1 MIVKKFIIGTMC
13 ALLLVGIYNRIASS
27 NEAATPPAKGSAEKV
42 IKLVEEYKEYMAT
55 PKATFLYFCSP
66 CHGKHGD
73 GKGIYFTI
81 DLKPT
86 PRDLTDVEYMAA
98 LTDDY
103 LLNFISKGSAAMEKS
118 DLCPPWGGS
127 FDEGKLKG
135 ILGYIRS
142 LAVAEA
148 EVEEEVPAEE
158 EEVAVEGE
166 GGGSEEGEEVE
177 EGEKK
182 DGDEGLQ
189 VSAGE
194 ASKTLMWLV
203 LIVLCA
209 VFVYAAKNE
218 WKKLDMEEASEN

>member
-1 MIVKKFIIGTMC
+1 MIIKKLIIGTIC
-13 ALLLVGIYNRIASS
+13 ILLLVGMYNRIAISGE
-27 NEAATPPAKGSAEKV
+27 EAATSPVKGSTEKV

-66 CHGKHGD
+66 CHGKFGN

-103 LLNFISKGSAAMEKS
+103 LLNFISKGSAVMEKS

-127 FDEGKLKG
+127 FDEDKIKG
-135 ILGYIRS
+135 IIGYIRS
-142 LAVAEA
+142 LAIAETK
-148 EVEEEVPAEE
+148 EEEVPAEE

-166 GGGSEEGEEVE
+166 GGESEEGEED
-177 EGEKK
+177 EKK
-182 DGDEGLQ
+182 EEEVK
-189 VSAGE
+189 VSVGE
-194 ASKTLMWLV
+194 QKRGGSKTLMWLV

-218 WKKLDMEEASEN
+218 WKKLGMEEASKK

>member
-13 ALLLVGIYNRIASS
+13 ALLLVGIYNRIAISG
-27 NEAATPPAKGSAEKV
+27 EAATPPAKGSAGKV

-66 CHGKHGD
+66 CHGKHGN

-127 FDEGKLKG
+127 FDEDKIKG
-135 ILGYIRS
+135 IIGYIRS
-142 LAVAEA
+142 LSVAETEA
-148 EVEEEVPAEE
+148 EEVPAED
-158 EEVAVEGE
+158 EEVAVEGK
-166 GGGSEEGEEVE
+166 GGGNEEGEEDKKKE
-177 EGEKK
+177 EVKVSVGEQK
-182 DGDEGLQ
+182 G
-189 VSAGE
+189 
-194 ASKTLMWLV
+194 ASKTLMWIV

-209 VFVYAAKNE
+209 VLVYAAKNE
-218 WKKLDMEEASEN
+218 WKKLGMEEASK